1 MKLFTKYSR
10 SIVTATIAI
19 FLIASV
25 AFYFTLHFV
34 LINQI
39 DEDLKIEEREIITYV
54 KKHNRLPESI
64 SVKDQVITYK
74 PITSAIKR
82 HFTTGLVRET
92 GDQEKEKFR
101 QLIFSVYDGNQLYQ
115 ASVSKSLEDTESITR
130 SIFIIAFT
138 TILSILLVVFLLN
151 RIVLK
156 RIWKPFYQSL
166 DAAKKFKVGDQHQL
180 KLPSSDIDEFRAMN
194 VTMERMAGNAQL
206 DYLSLKTF
214 SENAS
219 HEIQTPLAII
229 RSKLD
234 LMIQD
239 ENLTEKQS
247 ESLQA
252 AYNSIEKLTR
262 LNQSLLLLAKIE
274 NNQFSETSAIDL
286 TKEVEEKIFDFQE
299 LWLGRQ
305 IKVNSNLH
313 QATVNMNKELAG
325 VLLNNLFSNATKHNY
340 SGGKILIEL
349 NKHFFEISNTGR
361 QTAIDGK
368 SLFHRFSKASAGGDC
383 NGLGLSIIKEICDNS
398 GFDLK
403 YKFEN
408 DRHVFVVSW
417 DKAARI

>member
-10 SIVTATIAI
+10 SIITATIAI

-34 LINQI
+34 LVNQI

-54 KKHNRLPESI
+54 KEHNQLPESI
-64 SVKDQVITYK
+64 SVKDQVINYK
-74 PITSAIKR
+74 PVARIIKR
-82 HFTTGLVRET
+82 HFTTGLIREA

-101 QLIFSVYDGNQLYQ
+101 QLIFPVNDGNQIYQ
-115 ASVSKSLEDTESITR
+115 ATVSKSLEETENITR
-130 SIFIIAFT
+130 SVFIIAFT
-138 TILSILLVVFLLN
+138 TILTILLVAFLLN

-156 RIWKPFYQSL
+156 RIWKPFYRSL
-166 DAAKKFKVGDQHQL
+166 DAAKNFKVGAQQQL
-180 KLPSSDIDEFRAMN
+180 KFPSSDIDEFDAMN
-194 VTMERMAGNAQL
+194 TTLERMASNAQL

-239 ENLTEKQS
+239 ENLTQKQS

-274 NNQFSETSAIDL
+274 NHQFSETHAIDL
-286 TKEVEEKIFDFQE
+286 TKKVEEKIFDFQE

-305 IKVNSNLH
+305 ISVDTSLH
-313 QATVNMNKELAG
+313 PVMVNMNEELAG
-325 VLLNNLFSNATKHNY
+325 VLLNNLFSNATRHNY
-340 SGGKILIEL
+340 TGGKILIEL
-349 NKHFFEISNTGR
+349 NEQCLKISNTSP
-361 QTAIDGK
+361 QITIESK
-368 SLFHRFSKASAGGDC
+368 TLYHRFSRTSGTGES
-383 NGLGLSIIKEICDNS
+383 NGLGLSIVKQICDSS
-398 GFDLK
+398 GFQIDYA
-403 YKFEN
+403 YKDE
-408 DRHVFVVSW
+408 RHVFRVCF
-417 DKAARI
+417 